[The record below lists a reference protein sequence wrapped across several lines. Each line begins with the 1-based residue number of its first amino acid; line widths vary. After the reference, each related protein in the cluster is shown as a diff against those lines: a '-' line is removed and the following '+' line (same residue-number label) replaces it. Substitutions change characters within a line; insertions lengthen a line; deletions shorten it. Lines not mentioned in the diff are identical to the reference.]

1 VSPSPAGSNDNK
13 NTVLLYDRSDENR
26 TLEEGGG
33 GDGTQMFPCGAQE
46 GQKRVEY
53 EFDLVA
59 DQTRFHKSRP
69 VIKMYCI

>member
-1 VSPSPAGSNDNK
+1 MSPSPAGSNDNK

-26 TLEEGGG
+26 MLEEGG

-59 DQTRFHKSRP
+59 DQTRFHKSRL